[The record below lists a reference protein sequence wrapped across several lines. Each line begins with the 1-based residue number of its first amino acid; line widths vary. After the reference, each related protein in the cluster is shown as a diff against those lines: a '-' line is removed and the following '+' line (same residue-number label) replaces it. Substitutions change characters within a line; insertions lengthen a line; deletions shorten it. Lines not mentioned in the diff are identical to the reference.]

1 MAKRWRNLPRDLR
14 ARLPEV
20 LTPERRREL
29 VEDASGASH
38 GRLARIRAG
47 MWPLAQIAAAP
58 AVAWL
63 LAARVLGHPD
73 AYFAPTAAIIALA
86 ATRGQ
91 RVRQALEMTLGVAV
105 GIGVGDLLVRTIGIG
120 AWQLA
125 LIVALALGAAL
136 VLGPGRMLST
146 EAAVSAAL
154 VATVSPQT
162 QGFPP
167 TRFLDALLG
176 GAVALVFSQL
186 LFPVHPVKVVRE
198 RLESILASLATTL
211 EEVADSLE
219 RRDLEAA
226 HETLR
231 RARELNA
238 AWSEVEHA
246 LDAGREAARF
256 SPKGRRDRG
265 RFADVQDVGLPLD
278 LTVRDAR
285 TLARGAVRALTIA
298 EEVPDGVP
306 TAIRDLACGARE
318 LAGEFAG
325 GAEES
330 DVEAAALRATRRA
343 TQVLST
349 QEQLSTSLLV
359 GQVQATSADM
369 LRSLGLD
376 QEAAHAMVGEEA
388 VKAAGDDASGNGSA
402 PAS

>member
-1 MAKRWRNLPRDLR
+1 MAKRWRNLPRDFW

-20 LTPERRREL
+20 LSPERRREL
-29 VEDASGASH
+29 VEDGSVGAQ
-38 GRLARIRAG
+38 GRLARTRAG
-47 MWPLAQIAAAP
+47 LWPLAQIAAA
-58 AVAWL
+58 AALAWL
-63 LAARVLGHPD
+63 LAASVLGHPD

-105 GIGVGDLLVRTIGIG
+105 GIGVGDLLVRAIGIG

-167 TRFLDALLG
+167 TRFLDALVG

-198 RLESILASLATTL
+198 KLESILARLAVTF
-211 EEVADSLE
+211 EGVADSLE

-226 HETLR
+226 HETLW

-256 SPKGRRDRG
+256 SPTGRRSRG
-265 RFADVQDVGLPLD
+265 SFDDVQDVGLPLD

-285 TLARGAVRALTIA
+285 TLARGAVRALTIGDQ
-298 EEVPDGVP
+298 VPEGIP
-306 TAIRDLACGARE
+306 IAIRDLASGARD
-318 LAGEFAG
+318 LADEFAAG
-325 GAEES
+325 HEGE
-330 DVEAAALRATRRA
+330 VQAAALRATRRA
-343 TQVLST
+343 TEVLST

-376 QEAAHAMVGEEA
+376 EEAAHAMVGEEA
-388 VKAAGDDASGNGSA
+388 VTAAGDDASGNGSA
-402 PAS
+402 SPGS